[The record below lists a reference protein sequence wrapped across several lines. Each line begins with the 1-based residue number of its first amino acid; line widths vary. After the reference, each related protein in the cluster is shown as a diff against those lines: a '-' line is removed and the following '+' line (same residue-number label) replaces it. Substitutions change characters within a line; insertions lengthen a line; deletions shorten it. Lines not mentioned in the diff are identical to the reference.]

1 MDPCYGGPGDRG
13 ASYDSLVPEDISHQE
28 RDRRLEAELRDQ
40 AGQYQRLSRDEELRL
55 LSRRPDAGATSTLVE
70 RNLDLVVRQ
79 AEAHAGQ
86 GLAFA
91 DLYQEGGVGLV
102 DAIGAYTG
110 QGEFRDFASLHIG
123 LQIDSL
129 IQAEG
134 DDRKEAEAEIVDVK
148 TLETAQVMFRRANR
162 REARPEEMEKLLGWD
177 EGKLE
182 RVERMLDLARER
194 NDAATISFLDD
205 SDAEDLGI
213 DFVDDD
219 DQPDPRR
226 RPQGAGPDE

>member
-1 MDPCYGGPGDRG
+1 
-13 ASYDSLVPEDISHQE
+13 VPEDRSHQE
-28 RDRRLEAELRDQ
+28 REEQLEAELRQQ
-40 AGQYQRLSRDEELRL
+40 ASLFSRLDPDEEARL
-55 LSRRPDAGATSTLVE
+55 LSLRPEANAVSTLVE
-70 RNLDLVVRQ
+70 RNLDLVVLQ

-86 GLAFA
+86 GLPFS
-91 DLYQEGGVGLV
+91 DLYQEGTVGLV

-110 QGEFRDFASLHIG
+110 QGGFRDFASLHIG

-129 IQAEG
+129 IRTEA
-134 DDRKEAEAEIVDVK
+134 DDRKDAERDIVDVK

-162 REARPEEMEKLLGWD
+162 REARPEELEKLLGWD
-177 EGKLE
+177 ERHVE

-205 SDAEDLGI
+205 SDAEELGI
-213 DFVDDD
+213 DFVDDSEA
-219 DQPDPRR
+219 PDPRR

>member
-1 MDPCYGGPGDRG
+1 
-13 ASYDSLVPEDISHQE
+13 VPDDHSHQE
-28 RDRRLEAELRDQ
+28 RELQLEAELRQQ
-40 AGQYQRLSRDEELRL
+40 ASLFPRLDPAEEARL
-55 LSRRPDAGATSTLVE
+55 LATRPDANAVSTLVE
-70 RNLDLVVRQ
+70 RNLDLVVQQ
-79 AEAHAGQ
+79 AESHAGH
-86 GLAFA
+86 GLHFS
-91 DLYQEGGVGLV
+91 DLYQEGTVGLV

-110 QGEFRDFASLHIG
+110 QGTFRDFASLHIG

-129 IQAEG
+129 IQAEA
-134 DDRKEAEAEIVDVK
+134 DDRKEAEADIVDVK

-177 EGKLE
+177 ESRLE

-213 DFVDDD
+213 DFVDDSD
-219 DQPDPRR
+219 APDPRR